1 MDTNGRF
8 ARIAT
13 ATPEILER
21 IDAILEGKE
30 PFKEPQK
37 PNSRLLTVA
46 EACRELNMKYPTF
59 HRAMQ
64 AGCFDVV
71 TATGKALIRE
81 SSVHEFAAG
90 LRHPSQEGLAARA
103 EKNRLRRLARQNARG
118 MEKV

>member
-1 MDTNGRF
+1 MDTNARF

-37 PNSRLLTVA
+37 PNNRLLTVA
-46 EACRELNMKYPTF
+46 EACWELNMKYPTF

-71 TATGKALIRE
+71 TATGKTLIRE
-81 SSVHEFAAG
+81 LSVHEFAAG